1 VLTRTYAAGIAGV
14 EGYLVTVEADVRLG
28 LPGMTLVGQAKGAL
42 MEARERV
49 RSALAHCGHE
59 IKPRKQVVNL
69 APADVRK
76 DSPGVDLAVACALLA
91 SHGVVPA
98 EPLQRVMLW
107 GELALDGSLR
117 PAAGTLVVAD
127 CARRR
132 GFEAVAV
139 PARSADEA
147 ALIRGLEVIPVR
159 SLQEL
164 IAHLRNER
172 AIMPHPPPGDEA
184 LAQSVARDADCLDM
198 ADVRG
203 LLLARLAVEA
213 VVAGGHNLLLHG
225 PPGVGKT
232 MLARRA
238 AALFPPLDHEAA
250 LEVTKVH
257 SVANRRVAEG
267 LITRPPVRAP
277 HHTVSAA
284 GLLGGGTPPRPGEV
298 SMAHRGL
305 LFLDEMPE
313 FRRACLEGMR
323 EPLEDGEVTIV
334 RAQWAL
340 RFPARFQLMAAMN
353 PCPCGYLGHP
363 RRSCIDSPQAIL
375 RYQQRLSGPLLDR
388 IDLLVPIVP
397 ATAEEMAEREHG
409 ECSALLRE
417 RITRAR
423 ARQRER
429 LRSTPYRTNAE
440 IPAHGGA
447 IERLCPL
454 SPEAERLLKSLA
466 KTRSLSPRAQHRLR
480 RVALTLSDMYA
491 EDAPIDRPI
500 GPDNLAQAA
509 HMRRLPDPEPG

>member
-14 EGYLVTVEADVRLG
+14 EGYVVTVEADVRLG
-28 LPGMTLVGQAKGAL
+28 LPGMTLVGQAKGAV

-91 SHGVVPA
+91 SHGVVPV
-98 EPLQRVMLW
+98 EPLRRVLLW

-139 PARSADEA
+139 PVQSAHEA

-159 SLQEL
+159 TLQEL

-172 AIMPHPPPGDEA
+172 VILPHSPPEDA
-184 LAQSVARDADCLDM
+184 LAQSVARDVDDLDM

-257 SVANRRVAEG
+257 SVASRRVAEG

-298 SMAHRGL
+298 SLAHRGL
-305 LFLDEMPE
+305 LFLDELPE

-363 RRSCIDSPQAIL
+363 KRNCIDSLPAIL
-375 RYQQRLSGPLLDR
+375 RYQQKLSGPLLDR

-397 ATAEEMAEREHG
+397 ATSEEMAEREPG
-409 ECSALLRE
+409 ERSALLRE
-417 RITRAR
+417 RIARAR
-423 ARQRER
+423 ARQRDR

-440 IPAHGGA
+440 IPAHNGA
-447 IERLCPL
+447 IDRFCPL
-454 SPEAERLLKSLA
+454 SPEAERLLRSLT

-480 RVALTLSDMYA
+480 RVALTLSDMHA
-491 EDAPIDRPI
+491 DDAPIDRAI
-500 GPDNLAQAA
+500 GPDDLAQAA
-509 HMRRLPDPEPG
+509 HMRRLPDPGLG